1 MPDGKEVN
9 EDIHSPKCT
18 VGSFKNQLRNNRF
31 SEAEL
36 HRRSLHL
43 IAGGRELTNDKAN
56 LMNAA
61 PDGCVTVDIRWAAM
75 GLAAGGTIAQR
86 VFQVGRTL
94 IDLPLMISP
103 FASYRCDGG

>member
-1 MPDGKEVN
+1 MTFKVRMPDGKEVN
-9 EDIHSPKCT
+9 EDIWTPCT
-18 VGSFKNQLRNNRF
+18 VGLFKNQLRNNRF

-36 HRRSLHL
+36 RHRSLHL
-43 IAGGRELTNDKAN
+43 IVGGRELTNDKAK

-75 GLAAGGTIAQR
+75 GLAAGGTITQR

-94 IDLPLMISP
+94 IDLPLN
-103 FASYRCDGG
+103 